1 MRHYR
6 EIRETCEESVKKILL
21 SIIEFGTD
29 RLMVEKILEQAAQDV
44 LPIKLYK
51 ASQLNQNNGFQT
63 N

>member
-1 MRHYR
+1 MKKV
-6 EIRETCEESVKKILL
+6 SKKILL

-44 LPIKLYK
+44 LPVKLYK
-51 ASQLNQNNGFQT
+51 ANQLNQSNGFQT